1 MISMFVPK
9 TLEELKEIIQRT
21 WDSITPEICNKI
33 INHVE
38 KRWDLCIKHKGRRLD
53 KELLKKIASENS
65 KTRIKL
71 LKAKINGI
79 RISYNDKFVDILKN
93 KDIREKTRKIKE
105 QIKKENNFKNK
116 FERMMKLKPKDYRD
130 IPDNEKKELK
140 FHYDY
145 EKAKRELIHEKL
157 EEIKKMTSI
166 EYLNILNDKIKEK
179 LIGLSLNKKI
189 LDAYEDDLF
198 SNNDDL
204 DTKGIEGAEEEEE
217 EDEEENK

>member
-1 MISMFVPK
+1 M
-9 TLEELKEIIQRT
+9 
-21 WDSITPEICNKI
+21 
-33 INHVE
+33 
-38 KRWDLCIKHKGRRLD
+38 
-53 KELLKKIASENS
+53 
-65 KTRIKL
+65 

-79 RISYNDKFVDILKN
+79 RISYNDKFVNRLKN

-140 FHYDY
+140 FQYDY
-145 EKAKRELIHEKL
+145 EKAKRELMQEKL

-179 LIGLSLNKKI
+179 LIGLSLNKKF
-189 LDAYEDDLF
+189 LDAYEDDVF

-204 DTKGIEGAEEEEE
+204 ETKRIEGAEEEEEE
-217 EDEEENK
+217 EDEEENE

>member
-9 TLEELKEIIQRT
+9 TLEELKEIIQLL
-21 WDSITPEICNKI
+21 WDSIKPEICNKI

-53 KELLKKIASENS
+53 KKLLKKIASENS

-79 RISYNDKFVDILKN
+79 RISYNDKFVDRLKN
-93 KDIREKTRKIKE
+93 KEIREKTRKIKE

-140 FHYDY
+140 FQYDY
-145 EKAKRELIHEKL
+145 EKDKRELMQEKL

-217 EDEEENK
+217 EDEE

>member
-1 MISMFVPK
+1 M
-9 TLEELKEIIQRT
+9 
-21 WDSITPEICNKI
+21 
-33 INHVE
+33 
-38 KRWDLCIKHKGRRLD
+38 
-53 KELLKKIASENS
+53 
-65 KTRIKL
+65 

-79 RISYNDKFVDILKN
+79 RISYNDKFVDRLKN

-140 FHYDY
+140 FQYDY
-145 EKAKRELIHEKL
+145 EKAKRELMQEKL

-204 DTKGIEGAEEEEE
+204 NTKGIEGAEEEEE
-217 EDEEENK
+217 EDEKENE